1 MIDFKYGDIDKIA
14 IKFGS
19 DKSSLHHGYT
29 KYYDYYF
36 SNICNSVKNLLEIG
50 VFNGS
55 SIKMWE
61 EYFKNAEINGIDIN
75 PQCKKIENNR
85 IKIHIG
91 DQSDILFLKE
101 ICGSKK
107 YDIIID
113 DGSHLSEHQIKTFEF
128 LFDYVLDGGLYIIE
142 DTKTSYHKRWVNNSE
157 SCINFFKKRIDD
169 IGMNGKKNGK
179 NICSN
184 RNCLIKLYNDNLS
197 KYEKEIESI
206 HFYSG
211 LIFIFRQAR

>member
-1 MIDFKYGDIDKIA
+1 MINFKYGNIDQIA

-36 SNICNSVKNLLEIG
+36 SNICNNVKNVLEIG

-55 SIKMWE
+55 SVKMWE
-61 EYFKNAEINGIDIN
+61 EYFKNATIHGLDIN

-85 IKIHIG
+85 TKIHIG
-91 DQSDILFLKE
+91 DQSDISFLKN
-101 ICGSKK
+101 ICNEEK

-128 LFDYVLDGGLYIIE
+128 LFDYVIDGGIYIIE
-142 DTKTSYHKRWVNNSE
+142 DTKTSYHKKWTNNE
-157 SCINFFKKRIDD
+157 SCINFFKKKIDD
-169 IGMNGKKNGK
+169 IGMNGKKDGK

-184 RNCLIKLYNDNLS
+184 RDRLIKKYNNDLS

-211 LIFIFRQAR
+211 LIFIFKQKR